1 MYDGF
6 SQAGTSTLSQT
17 LLYPLW
23 LWCRRLLFR
32 TARIPDEAQEQ
43 GSRRGRPAPYGAF
56 EPEESADRPTDPG
69 GNEKSAQG
77 SALQRLCDVKD
88 HPNAV
93 RAEFRGHRA
102 RDALSIPLASLP
114 WCLPHSLLPARMPE
128 LKPLSPAVLL
138 HIAQILNVPMKGLIA
153 CIELMNEGGTVPF
166 IARYRKEATGNLDE
180 VQIRAI
186 EEKLAYFRELADRR
200 ATVLRTIE
208 EQGKLTDELRA
219 RIEATLDRSELEDLY
234 LPFKPKRRTKAT
246 IAREKGLEPLALY
259 LWEQKPREF
268 SMNDLAATFIDFAKG
283 VSGISDALEGAR
295 HIVAEMISEQ
305 AEFRKALRQMMFS
318 NGVVVS
324 AKSDS
329 VDSSRTT
336 EDQERFK
343 MYFEYREPVAK
354 IPSHRMLAIRRG
366 EAENFLYFN
375 IELDPER
382 PLAWLRNRVLKT
394 PGDWT
399 PQLELAIA
407 DCYKRL
413 LNLSLQS
420 EVRLDLK
427 QRADAEAIQV
437 FRENLENLLLA
448 PPAGPI
454 GVLAID
460 PGIRTGCKIAVV
472 DETGKFLD
480 HSVIYPHQPKND
492 FTGSARILRELIA
505 KHNVRAIAIGNG
517 TASRETDVFVRDFL
531 GQNQLSEIFS
541 VMVNESGASIYSASD
556 IARQEFPDLDLTVR
570 GAISIARR
578 LQDPLAELVKIDP
591 KSIGVGQYQHD
602 VDQHQLQKSLEAVIE
617 SCVNRVGVDLNTASW
632 ALLRYVAAIGER
644 TAQRVVEFRDQRG
657 RFRSRVQI
665 MEVPGIGPKTFEQA
679 AGFLRIRGGDN
690 PLDFTAVHPESYP
703 VVEQMARSLGIAIP
717 ELIRNPELLKG
728 IRPDELKAGV
738 YTLNDILEE
747 LKKPGRDPR
756 DRFVAPKFDETVKE
770 IADLKPGLELEG
782 VVTNVTRFG
791 AFVDV
796 GVHHDGLVHISELSH
811 RHIKDPSEAV
821 KVGQIVKV
829 QVLSA
834 DAKTKRIALS
844 IKALLTPSQPHGRN
858 KSSQSMVTDLAERW
872 KRR

>member
-1 MYDGF
+1 
-6 SQAGTSTLSQT
+6 
-17 LLYPLW
+17 
-23 LWCRRLLFR
+23 
-32 TARIPDEAQEQ
+32 
-43 GSRRGRPAPYGAF
+43 
-56 EPEESADRPTDPG
+56 
-69 GNEKSAQG
+69 
-77 SALQRLCDVKD
+77 
-88 HPNAV
+88 
-93 RAEFRGHRA
+93 
-102 RDALSIPLASLP
+102 
-114 WCLPHSLLPARMPE
+114 MPE
-128 LKPLSPAVLL
+128 LKSLSPSDLL
-138 HIAQILNVPMKGLIA
+138 HIAQILNVPMKGLVA
-153 CIELMNEGGTVPF
+153 CIELMDEGGTVPF

-180 VQIRAI
+180 VAIRAI
-186 EEKLAYFRELADRR
+186 EEKLSYFRELAERR
-200 ATVLRTIE
+200 TTVLRTIE

-246 IAREKGLEPLALY
+246 IAREKGLEPLAHY
-259 LWEQKPREF
+259 LWEQKPGEL
-268 SMNDLAATFIDFAKG
+268 SLNELAATFVNAGKG
-283 VSGISDALEGAR
+283 VASIGEALEGAR
-295 HIVAEMISEQ
+295 HIVAEIIGEQ

-318 NGVVVS
+318 EGVVVS
-324 AKSDS
+324 AKSDA
-329 VDSSRTT
+329 VDLDRLT

-343 MYFEYREPVAK
+343 MYFEYREPVAR

-366 EAENFLYFN
+366 EAEGFLYFN
-375 IELDPER
+375 IELEPER
-382 PLAWLRNRVLKT
+382 PLAWLRSRILKT
-394 PGDWT
+394 PGDWI
-399 PQLELAIA
+399 PQLELALT

-420 EVRLDLK
+420 EVRLELK

-460 PGIRTGCKIAVV
+460 PGIRTGCKVAVV
-472 DETGKFLD
+472 DETGKLLD

-492 FTGSARILRELIA
+492 FTGSARILKELIA

-531 GQNQLSEIFS
+531 SRNSLSEIFT
-541 VMVNESGASIYSASD
+541 VMVNESGASIYSASY

-602 VDQHQLQKSLEAVIE
+602 VDQPQLQKSLEAVIE
-617 SCVNRVGVDLNTASW
+617 SCVNRVGVDLNMASW
-632 ALLRYVAAIGER
+632 ALLRYVAGISER
-644 TAQRVVEFRDQRG
+644 TAQKVVEFRNQHG
-657 RFRSRVQI
+657 RFRSRVQVL
-665 MEVPGIGPKTFEQA
+665 EVPGIGPKTFEQA
-679 AGFLRIRGGDN
+679 AGFLRIRGGEN
-690 PLDFTAVHPESYP
+690 PLDYTAVHPESYP
-703 VVEQMARSLGIAIP
+703 VVEQMARSLGISIP
-717 ELIRNPELLKG
+717 DLIRNPELLKG
-728 IRPDELKAGV
+728 VRRDELKAGA

-756 DRFVAPKFDETVKE
+756 DRFVAPKFDDAVKE
-770 IADLKPGLELEG
+770 IGDLKPGLALEG

-791 AFVDV
+791 AFVDI
-796 GVHHDGLVHISELSH
+796 GVHHDGLVHISEMSH

-829 QVLSA
+829 QVVSA
-834 DAKTKRIALS
+834 DVKTKRIALS
-844 IKALLTPSQPHGRN
+844 MKALQERPAAPQQGKKSNQPT
-858 KSSQSMVTDLAERW
+858 VADLAERW